1 MSRDDCNFAIYY
13 SYTLERMNYTLL
25 TRIDKLITLVLIV
38 VGFSVFS
45 SFNNYFVFGVFV
57 SVLSVLQLVYHFGQE
72 AGSSKEQ
79 MKQYKRL
86 LVESPSLSDVELTD
100 RFIKAQDTD
109 SNPWRSLENAAYL
122 KACLYFNLP
131 ATYNLTIFQ
140 KCMSL
145 LAGDLP
151 RKKDFEEKTDEQI
164 CK

>member
-1 MSRDDCNFAIYY
+1 MSKDDLNFAIYY

-45 SFNNYFVFGVFV
+45 SFKNYFVFGVFV

-86 LVESPSLSDVELTD
+86 LAEAPSLSDSELIE

-109 SNPWRSLENAAYL
+109 NNPWRSLESAAYL
-122 KACLYFNLP
+122 KACLYYNLP
-131 ATYNLTIFQ
+131 AKYNLTILE
-140 KCMSL
+140 KCMSW

-151 RKKDFEEKTDEQI
+151 RKKDFEEKNDE
-164 CK
+164 

>member
-86 LVESPSLSDVELTD
+86 LAESPSLSDSELTE
-100 RFIKAQDTD
+100 RFAKAQDAD
-109 SNPWRSLENAAYL
+109 NNPWRSLESAAYL
-122 KACLYFNLP
+122 KTCLYYGLP
-131 ATYNLTIFQ
+131 AKYNLTLMQI
-140 KCMSL
+140 CMSW

-151 RKKDFEEKTDEQI
+151 HKKDFEDENEQREA
-164 CK
+164 